1 MKKFPIF
8 FTFIFIILFSTN
20 SNAQTPDECNI
31 VIDTRNELASISS
44 NMYGIF
50 FEDINF
56 GADGG
61 LYAEMIKN
69 RSFEF
74 TYPLMG
80 WTPSGQ
86 VSVQTADPCFS
97 RNPRYVQL
105 RLDKNTFTGTALDN
119 EGFRGMGF
127 KENEQY
133 RISVFARTAEPQ
145 AVLLIELIDSALK
158 TRDTVSITVM
168 DDCWKK
174 YTATVVSSFTDEHG
188 RLRVRLVTQGS
199 VSLDHISLFP
209 VNTWKN
215 RENGMR
221 RDIAQA
227 LNDLNPGVFRFP
239 GGCIVEGTTLETRYQ
254 WKNTAGAVEDRP
266 LNINRWFYT
275 FFDRL
280 FPDYFQS
287 YGLGFY
293 EYFQLCED
301 FGADALPVLNCGMAC
316 QFQDGPCVPLDQL
329 HSYIEDA
336 LDLIEFANGPSDSR
350 WGKLRAQMGHP
361 EPFGLKMLAIG
372 NEQWGPEYPARL
384 MPFVKAVRE
393 KYPEILIIGSAGP
406 YAGGEL
412 FEEMWPEMRR
422 IGVDLVD
429 EHYYMTPE
437 WFLANAGRYDSYDRQ
452 GPKVFAGEFAAHDRK
467 QGNANTFLSAL
478 AEAAFMTGLER
489 NADVVR
495 LATYAPLLAHKEA
508 WQWNPDLIW
517 FDNLSVVKTPNY
529 YVQQL
534 YAQYKGTNALQTS
547 CNISDLRGSNGLYA
561 TSAIDKEKGRI
572 IVKIVNSLPGSKE
585 VTVDLTNTQY
595 TLSSRA
601 EVITLQSDDLT
612 AVNTFEAPE
621 TIMPKKGAAA
631 LNGNRLRIT
640 LRGQSFSV
648 IVLSI

>member
-1 MKKFPIF
+1 MKKFPLFFAFLLLIF
-8 FTFIFIILFSTN
+8 LPRAS
-20 SNAQTPDECNI
+20 SAQTPGECNI
-31 VIDTRNELASISS
+31 MIDTRNELNSISS

-61 LYAEMIKN
+61 LYAEMVKN

-80 WTPSGQ
+80 WAPSGD
-86 VSVQTADPCFS
+86 VSVRTDNPCFNS
-97 RNPRYVQL
+97 NPRYVRL
-105 RLDKNTFTGTALDN
+105 GLDKNTFTGTALDN
-119 EGFRGMGF
+119 EGFKGMGF
-127 KENEQY
+127 RENEPY
-133 RISVFARTAEPQ
+133 RLSVHARTEGPR
-145 AVLLIELIDSALK
+145 AVLLVELIDSAHR
-158 TRDTVSITVM
+158 TRDTASITVTG
-168 DDCWKK
+168 DRWTK
-174 YTATVVSSFTDEHG
+174 YTTTIGSSFTDEHG
-188 RLRVRLVTQGS
+188 RLRVRLVSEGS
-199 VSLDHISLFP
+199 VYLDHISLFP
-209 VNTWKN
+209 VSTWKN

-227 LNDLNPGVFRFP
+227 LNDLEPGVFRFP

-254 WKNTAGAVEDRP
+254 WKNTVGVVEDRP

-280 FPDYFQS
+280 YPDYFQS

-301 FGADALPVLNCGMAC
+301 FDADALPVLNCGMAC
-316 QFQDGPCVPLDQL
+316 QFQDGPCVPLNQL
-329 HSYIEDA
+329 QPYIDDA
-336 LDLIEFANGPSDSR
+336 LDLIEFANGPSDSH
-350 WGKLRAQMGHP
+350 WGKLRAEMGHP

-372 NEQWGPEYPARL
+372 NEQWGPEYPERL
-384 MPFVKAVRE
+384 IPFVKAIRE

-406 YAGGEL
+406 YASGEL
-412 FEEMWPEMRR
+412 FDEMWPEMRR

-437 WFLANAGRYDSYDRQ
+437 WFLANAGRYDSYNRQ
-452 GPKVFAGEFAAHDRK
+452 GTRVFAGEFAAHDRK

-517 FDNLSVVKTPNY
+517 FDNHNVVKTPNY

-561 TSAIDKEKGRI
+561 TSAIDKEKGLI
-572 IVKIVNSLPGSKE
+572 IIKIVNSLPGSRE
-585 VTVDLTNTQY
+585 VTVDLANTQY
-595 TLSSRA
+595 TLSSQA
-601 EVITLQSDDLT
+601 KVITLQSDDLT

-621 TIMPKKGAAA
+621 SITPKKGAAA

-640 LRGQSFSV
+640 LKGQSFSV

>member
-1 MKKFPIF
+1 
-8 FTFIFIILFSTN
+8 
-20 SNAQTPDECNI
+20 
-31 VIDTRNELASISS
+31 V
-44 NMYGIF
+44 
-50 FEDINF
+50 
-56 GADGG
+56 
-61 LYAEMIKN
+61 
-69 RSFEF
+69 
-74 TYPLMG
+74 MG
-80 WTPSGQ
+80 
-86 VSVQTADPCFS
+86 
-97 RNPRYVQL
+97 
-105 RLDKNTFTGTALDN
+105 
-119 EGFRGMGF
+119 
-127 KENEQY
+127 
-133 RISVFARTAEPQ
+133 
-145 AVLLIELIDSALK
+145 
-158 TRDTVSITVM
+158 
-168 DDCWKK
+168 DCWRK
-174 YTATVVSSFTDEHG
+174 YPATVGSSFTDEHG

-199 VSLDHISLFP
+199 VCLDHISLFP
-209 VNTWKN
+209 VNTWKG

-221 RDIAQA
+221 SDIAQA
-227 LNDLNPGVFRFP
+227 LNDLKPGVFRFP

-254 WKNTAGAVEDRP
+254 WKNTVGAVEDRP

-275 FFDRL
+275 LFDRL

-429 EHYYMTPE
+429 EHYYLTPE

-489 NADVVR
+489 TADVVR